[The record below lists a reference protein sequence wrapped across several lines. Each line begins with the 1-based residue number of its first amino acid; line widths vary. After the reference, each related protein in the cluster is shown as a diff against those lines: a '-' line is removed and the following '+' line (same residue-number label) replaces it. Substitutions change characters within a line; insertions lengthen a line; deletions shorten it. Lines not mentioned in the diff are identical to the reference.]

1 MGRSIIVNN
10 VPDDSDLSEVLEEMR
25 DPMEMSDILGK
36 QVKTDNIHFSF
47 YFSDKPGMN
56 RVIRVIIKWDRDH
69 LFNPLDGYMEIHGKY
84 DYVRY
89 EHGQD
94 ASEED
99 ISKARDFFTKYKVL
113 FAAVWEENLDPDSV
127 QDYLRKIISFDE
139 LKESFYDVPE
149 GIFKDA
155 KTIAD
160 IEDII
165 RKNKLFDMND

>member
-1 MGRSIIVNN
+1 MDTKVTQ
-10 VPDDSDLSEVLEEMR
+10 DSNMTESFYDEDFPCLCDMTGKFVLVEY
-25 DPMEMSDILGK
+25 I
-36 QVKTDNIHFSF
+36 NFSF
-47 YFSDKPGMN
+47 EFAIKSNVQHNAIQVVINWN
-56 RVIRVIIKWDRDH
+56 RDR
-69 LFNPLDGYMEIHGKY
+69 LSGTKDGYMNLWGNYK
-84 DYVRY
+84 YVRY
-89 EHGQD
+89 EYGQD
-94 ASEED
+94 ASNEE
-99 ISKARDFFTKYKVL
+99 ISEARDFFMKYKVL

-127 QDYLRKIISFDE
+127 RDYLRKILSFDE